1 MINHIKKVI
10 AEYLASIMQPKLGTI
25 TAYNPQTY
33 TVKVMIQPEGVET
46 GFIQIATP
54 WAGSNF
60 GAVFGP
66 AIGDLVRL
74 DFIEGSVQAGL
85 MGGRFFNNANP
96 PPVVQSGQC
105 AIVDKGGSS
114 IKLNAD
120 GTITLSA
127 PIGITSTTPILTQ
140 NGNLTVNGN
149 VAITG
154 TELVSGAITGQGGI
168 AVSGGSGASV
178 TGNMTITAGDVKAD
192 SISLKNHTH
201 ADPQGGNTG
210 PAQ

>member
-1 MINHIKKVI
+1 MINHIKKII
-10 AEYLASIMQPKLGTI
+10 AEYLASIMHPKFGTI

-105 AIVDKGGSS
+105 AIVDKAGSS
-114 IKLNAD
+114 IKLNGD
-120 GTITLSA
+120 GTATLT
-127 PIGITSTTPILTQ
+127 TSGKT
-140 NGNLTVNGN
+140 
-149 VAITG
+149 
-154 TELVSGAITGQGGI
+154 
-168 AVSGGSGASV
+168 
-178 TGNMTITAGDVKAD
+178 TITASEIDSVGGGGTAKGIVQADCLCAFTGQVHAMISATVKGT
-192 SISLKNHTH
+192 L
-201 ADPQGGNTG
+201 
-210 PAQ
+210 